1 MASVRSGRLVYASTG
16 LLTDRPATTHC
27 ASLNLLSEIDPTIR
41 TDVAARFVDESDL
54 LTCAGASAGIDM
66 ALHLVARF
74 GGAERAREV
83 RRGVQSTRTRP
94 SEPIA
99 QDCPDQLPSRHL
111 ERARTREG
119 PGQPADA
126 TESTCQPVKPE

>member
-83 RRGVQSTRTRP
+83 RRGVQSTAPARLNRSHRTAQTSCP
-94 SEPIA
+94 PGTSNEPGLGKV
-99 QDCPDQLPSRHL
+99 PDSQPTLRNQLANP
-111 ERARTREG
+111 
-119 PGQPADA
+119 
-126 TESTCQPVKPE
+126 